1 MPLFTLLLEA
11 TPHVDFMA
19 TLKVVGIVML
29 WIIASASSLEKIWL
43 WFTGGARKK
52 DEAINNR
59 FEEVE
64 SAIGQFVDK
73 EALEK
78 RFISIEGK
86 QTMQGAEVVNQHN
99 TLMEYERK
107 RAELTGEFRSSIAQL
122 QKDGRALE
130 PLPGQVADLKA
141 KFEALTAQISDIK
154 SGQRELKQELR
165 DDMKNN
171 KGEILEAIKAL
182 KQ

>member
-1 MPLFTLLLEA
+1 
-11 TPHVDFMA
+11 MA

-43 WFTGGARKK
+43 WFTGGSKKKEEAVNARFAEL
-52 DEAINNR
+52 EAAN
-59 FEEVE
+59 
-64 SAIGQFVDK
+64 GQFVDK

-78 RFISIEGK
+78 RFVAIEDK
-86 QTMQGAEVVNQHN
+86 QKMQGAEVVNQHN

-107 RAELTGEFRSSIAQL
+107 RSELTGEFRGAITQL
-122 QKDGRALE
+122 QKEGRALE

-141 KFEALTAQISDIK
+141 KFEAITNQITDLK
-154 SGQRELKQELR
+154 TGVRELKQEMR

-171 KGEILEAIKAL
+171 KGEILEAIKSL
-182 KQ
+182 KP